1 LRQLDGCV
9 IADIPRDNQRART
22 GPGVR
27 FAPQSRTVTAAL
39 RDCGFAHEGEQ
50 IEAVVDGICIA
61 NLPED
66 TVSALKMSI
75 RMP

>member
-1 LRQLDGCV
+1 M
-9 IADIPRDNQRART
+9 
-22 GPGVR
+22 R

-61 NLPED
+61 NLPEE
-66 TVSALKMSI
+66 TVAALKMSI